1 MTTRRDCGDAKV
13 IEVKDR
19 PAGSRF
25 VGRVWVKR
33 DGQKYRKSVYGAS
46 RAEVRRK
53 VDIEKRRAADG
64 LAPTDGETTA
74 ARYLTEWIERQHR
87 RVKSGTLRERTAT
100 RYESLIRIHVIPEIG
115 SKLLAS
121 LSRYDVDRCLDRM
134 QDRGL
139 GPTTRHHVGNALR
152 IALSEPVADGR
163 LARNPAKLAV
173 LPTPVIRRP
182 RVPTDDEY
190 LRIMKAVEGDRLRAL
205 FVFIAATGSRVGEA
219 LGLRWQDVHWDR
231 DEIEFTQT
239 VGRLNGRDLFAP
251 PKTEAS
257 EAAIPMIPPVRTAL
271 LAQKA
276 AQDAGLT
283 GGPPKLLAEKGV
295 ARGPLV
301 FTAIDGGP
309 LNGSYVTHR
318 FQTLLARAG
327 LPKLRVHDL
336 RHLYVSLLHAQ
347 GVSLEVISGLVRHA
361 NPTITRQVYLH
372 LRSDTKREAAGQ
384 IAHLFAAA
392 TGS

>member
-1 MTTRRDCGDAKV
+1 MTTRRDRGDAKV
-13 IEVKDR
+13 IELKDR
-19 PAGSRF
+19 PAGSRY
-25 VGRVWVKR
+25 VGRVWVTR

-46 RAEVRRK
+46 AAEVREK
-53 VDIEKRRAADG
+53 MAVEKRRAADG
-64 LAPTDGETTA
+64 LEPTDKETTA
-74 ARYLTEWIERQHR
+74 AGYLTKWIDRQHR
-87 RVKSGTLRERTAT
+87 RVKRGDLRERTAA
-100 RYESLIRIHVIPEIG
+100 RYESLIRIHVLPVIG

-121 LSRYDVDRCLDRM
+121 LTRDDVERCLDRM

-152 IALSEPVADGR
+152 IALSDAVAVGR
-163 LARNPAKLAV
+163 LARNPAKLAD
-173 LPTPVIRRP
+173 LPAPVTRRP
-182 RVPTDDEY
+182 RVPTDAEY
-190 LRIMKAVEGDRLRAL
+190 ARIIRAVDGDRLGPL
-205 FVFIAATGSRVGEA
+205 FVFIASTGCRLGEA

-231 DEIEFTQT
+231 EEIEFTQT
-239 VGRLNGRDLFAP
+239 VGRVNGRDVFGK

-257 EAAIPMIPPVRTAL
+257 EAAIPMTPPARSAL
-271 LAQKA
+271 NAQKA
-276 AQDAGLT
+276 AQDSGLT
-283 GGPPKLLAEKGV
+283 GAPPMLLADKGE

-318 FQTLLARAG
+318 FQTLLTRAG

-347 GVSLEVISGLVRHA
+347 DVPIEVISGLVRHA
-361 NPTITRQVYLH
+361 NPQVTRTIYLH
-372 LRSDTKREAAGQ
+372 LRPDTKREAAGR
-384 IAHLFAAA
+384 IAHLFSQ